1 MINFLD
7 SNGFKATAF
16 FLVFIMAIVGSLPRV
31 EAGFVTSADIY
42 SAMDREN
49 DLSAV
54 QSRLE
59 NKMVVKRLQEF
70 GYSADEVQDRLAQLS
85 GEEMHN
91 LASQIGSIDVAGDG
105 IGAVIGVLL
114 IVLLV
119 VVILKLT
126 NKSITIS

>member
-1 MINFLD
+1 
-7 SNGFKATAF
+7 
-16 FLVFIMAIVGSLPRV
+16 MAIVGSLPRV